1 MNARGTAVRDVLRV
15 VRRRRG
21 LLAAGLA
28 AGAVATALPQLAP
41 PATPGVVVLAAA
53 RDLVAGA
60 ALQEADVVRV
70 ELPTAALPDG
80 ALIELPPDGA
90 RVAGAVRRGEPLTDV
105 RLLGAALLDPADG
118 LVASAVRV
126 ADPAGA
132 ALVQAGDRVDVLAAS
147 PDGGGADAPPAAR
160 DVLVLSV
167 PAPEPQA
174 EGGLLVLAT
183 TPATAA
189 RLAASAV
196 SSRLSVVVLPRPR
209 S

>member
-1 MNARGTAVRDVLRV
+1 MTPRGTAVLDVLRV

-41 PATPGVVVLAAA
+41 PAPPGLVVLAAA
-53 RDLVAGA
+53 RDLRAGA
-60 ALQEADVVRV
+60 SVQTADVVRL
-70 ELPTAALPDG
+70 ELPASALPDG
-80 ALIELPPDGA
+80 ALTDLPSGGV

-105 RLLGAALLDPADG
+105 RLLGAALLDPDAG

-147 PDGGGADAPPAAR
+147 PDGGSAGAAR
-160 DVLVLSV
+160 AAADVLVLSV
-167 PAPEPQA
+167 PAPDPTA

-183 TPATAA
+183 TPATAS
-189 RLAASAV
+189 RLAAAAV
-196 SSRLSVVVLPRPR
+196 SSRLSVVVLPRARP
-209 S
+209 